1 MTPQISLVDLWW
13 LALLPL
19 AIGSFVLLRR
29 APRTGA
35 FVAVLGLVAIAWGWA
50 VFYAWMHFTF
60 DHPFEARPFDSVEY
74 LKREAPSG
82 WRWRFLATTQGWIPG
97 VIIFAIAWAAAR
109 RWPRRRA

>member
-35 FVAVLGLVAIAWGWA
+35 FVAVLGLVAI
-50 VFYAWMHFTF
+50 
-60 DHPFEARPFDSVEY
+60 S
-74 LKREAPSG
+74 
-82 WRWRFLATTQGWIPG
+82 
-97 VIIFAIAWAAAR
+97 WAAAR